1 MILFTAG
8 IGPYF
13 YIVGT
18 DVHRSV
24 DWIVQNNTF
33 KNIASP
39 ARKVALLATTLLF
52 IPPLRILLLTGY
64 WFRKLPP
71 YSGYKQYH
79 CFNWKLPKRN

>member
-24 DWIVQNNTF
+24 DWDSAKQHVQ
-33 KNIASP
+33 K
-39 ARKVALLATTLLF
+39 
-52 IPPLRILLLTGY
+52 
-64 WFRKLPP
+64 
-71 YSGYKQYH
+71 YS
-79 CFNWKLPKRN
+79 